1 MFYAGIAS
9 NEHELFARLLSVCTG
24 APLVGRYSYAGTGD
38 GLLEN
43 LHLER
48 GHYDTLIELECTVA
62 NTNQAEFSVTVGG
75 STELSALTNEPY
87 TFEGTTF
94 MITMGDTPYIVGDK
108 FTIAAQGE
116 ETFTNGTPEFYFS
129 TRPSGVEE
137 DITIECTTASVADA
151 DAEFSVTGSVT
162 GSMGTHT
169 QGEDFEN
176 TMLRFTTFEGFDF
189 EIGDRW
195 ILPLRAS
202 PVPANY
208 QWEVLDEEKEVF
220 SNDEAESDRLQTR
233 RVALR
238 GKGNAGT
245 ENIYVG
251 LNRLGV
257 FGVEDTWSFTGYSG
271 WDDENIDHS
280 TNLGFVEQEEQPII
294 VLPQTDLTYYVS
306 ITGRRIMGA
315 IVSGSVV
322 QHFYLGFLMQ
332 HQAPTYEPYP
342 LLIGGSNVY
351 QSLTLSVVESHAEL
365 TTALHTAY
373 FDPCVYSSVT
383 PNTSQVLLY
392 TGNDTHKKLFSGYV
406 NSLSDTTLDDYVYEN
421 NENVVFP
428 SGIRAMARLRANFD
442 GTFTP
447 IPMWVA
453 RTTKTNNTVKGR
465 LDGIYA
471 VSGDNG
477 QQAGNV
483 FVFDDRYHI
492 VFNNV
497 WRTQLEDFCAIE
509 VK

>member
-1 MFYAGIAS
+1 MFYAGIAA
-9 NEHELFARLLSVCTG
+9 NEHELFARLFSVCTG
-24 APLVGRYSYAGTGD
+24 APLVGRYSYVGTGD

-48 GHYDTLIELECTVA
+48 GHYNTLIELECTVA

-75 STELSALTNEPY
+75 STELSAVTNEPY

-94 MITMGDTPYIVGDK
+94 MITMGATAYVVGDK

-116 ETFTNGTPEFYFS
+116 ETFVNGTPEFYFA
-129 TRPSGVEE
+129 TRPDGIEE
-137 DITIECTTASVADA
+137 DITIECTTASVS
-151 DAEFSVTGSVT
+151 ESGGVFSVTGSVS
-162 GSMGTHT
+162 GSMGTHN
-169 QGEDFEN
+169 QGENFEN
-176 TMLRFTTFEGFDF
+176 TMIRFSTFDNFDYT
-189 EIGDRW
+189 IGDKW
-195 ILPLRAS
+195 VLPLRAS
-202 PVPANY
+202 PVPTNY
-208 QWEVLDEEKEVF
+208 QWEILDEETEVF

-233 RVALR
+233 RFALR

-251 LNRLGV
+251 LNRMGV

-271 WDDENIDHS
+271 WDENNIDHS
-280 TNLGFVEQEEQPII
+280 TNLGYIEQEQQPI
-294 VLPQTDLTYYVS
+294 VVMPQNELTYYIS

-322 QHFYLGFLMQ
+322 QHFYIGFLMQ
-332 HQAPTYEPYP
+332 HQSPTYEPYP
-342 LLIGGSNVY
+342 LLIGGSNVW
-351 QSLTLSVVESHAEL
+351 SALSAAVVDNHAEL
-365 TTALHTAY
+365 VTSSHTAY
-373 FDPCVYSSVT
+373 YDPCAYVSVNPNSS
-383 PNTSQVLLY
+383 QAYLY
-392 TGNDTHKKLFSGYV
+392 TGNDVVTPLARGFV
-406 NSLSDTTLDDYVYEN
+406 NSVIDTNLDSAAYDFNKNY
-421 NENVVFP
+421 VFP
-428 SGIRAMARLRANFD
+428 SGLRAMSRLRANFD

-447 IPMWVA
+447 IPMWAV
-453 RTTKTNNTVKGR
+453 RTTVTNNSVKGR
-465 LDGIYA
+465 IDGIYA

-477 QQAGNV
+477 QQAGNI